1 VVAERDHVGAG
12 REQPLG
18 EARSDPRAV
27 GHVLAVDD
35 AEADAV
41 LLLQG
46 GQALLDGVSAGGA
59 EDVGDE
65 EDDQGS
71 ESVAA

>member
-1 VVAERDHVGAG
+1 
-12 REQPLG
+12 
-18 EARSDPRAV
+18 
-27 GHVLAVDD
+27 
-35 AEADAV
+35 V

-46 GQALLDGVSAGGA
+46 GQALFDGLSPGGA